1 MRTTIWK
8 YPLASQNGL
17 QLIPMPSDSV
27 VLRFGLQDDQPYV
40 WAEVDPESEQA
51 MKEFVI
57 VGTGHKLPQG
67 LFRYIGSCED
77 GPFVWHLYANTPNG

>member
-17 QLIPMPSDSV
+17 QLIRMPSDSI
-27 VLRFGLQDDQPYV
+27 VLRFAMQDGGPCV
-40 WAEVDPESEQA
+40 WAEVDPEAETI

-57 VGTGHKLPQG
+57 VGTGRKLPAG
-67 LFRYIGSCED
+67 LFRYVGSAED